1 MDRISVPGPFGL
13 VKRWLAPVIV
23 AAALSVLA
31 PAPTWAQAP
40 TADALKAMEDQVFV
54 LVNQARAAAGLAPY
68 TRASELDA
76 SARRH
81 SLDMATTGNF
91 SHYGTDGSSPT
102 QRAHAA
108 GYDSSYVGEN
118 IAAGKD
124 TAQGVMDLWM
134 NEPPPAGH
142 RAAILSADYK
152 EIGIS
157 VFYQA
162 GSPYGYYWTQ
172 DFGAR
177 AVAPPE
183 ELSPSGYTLT
193 SSVRSVAA
201 TTPTSIEFVNQT
213 AGVISVFWINYGGEA
228 VGYQRVQPGQ
238 SYVQPSYVTF
248 PWLVTDA
255 YGLSLGIYMAT
266 ERPGRAVI
274 RHNDLAPQG
283 ANAGPFRSI
292 ASTTPTS
299 IEFVN
304 QTAGVVFVSW
314 IDYQGGAVLY
324 ASLQPGQAYVQQ
336 TYVTHPWIV
345 LDANARTLGIYTAT
359 ERPGRAVIGG

>member
-1 MDRISVPGPFGL
+1 MQHSAGTGRFGV
-13 VKRWLAPVIV
+13 VKRMLVPVIV
-23 AAALSVLA
+23 GAALAVLA

-40 TADALKAMEDQVFV
+40 TAEALKQMEDQLFV

-91 SHYGTDGSSPT
+91 SHYGTDGSTPA
-102 QRAHAA
+102 QRANAA
-108 GYDSSYVGEN
+108 GYDSTYVGEN
-118 IAAGKD
+118 IAGGQA
-124 TAQGVMDLWM
+124 TAQAAMDTWM

-142 RAAILSADYK
+142 RAAILDANYK

-157 VFYQA
+157 VEYHA
-162 GSPYGYYWTQ
+162 GTVYGYYWTQ

-177 AVAPPE
+177 AVAPPA

-193 SSVRSVAA
+193 SSIRSVAG
-201 TTPTSIEFVNQT
+201 TTGTSIEFVNQT
-213 AGVISVFWINYGGEA
+213 AGVI
-228 VGYQRVQPGQ
+228 
-238 SYVQPSYVTF
+238 
-248 PWLVTDA
+248 
-255 YGLSLGIYMAT
+255 
-266 ERPGRAVI
+266 
-274 RHNDLAPQG
+274 
-283 ANAGPFRSI
+283 
-292 ASTTPTS
+292 
-299 IEFVN
+299 
-304 QTAGVVFVSW
+304 FVSW

-345 LDANARTLGIYTAT
+345 LDANARPIGIYTAT
-359 ERPGRAVIGG
+359 ERPGRAAIGG